1 MPRVE
6 PVAQR
11 GSRGAR
17 DKNDDPV
24 ADDCGRSE
32 AAAGIYDQGEGC
44 AESEESSEE
53 SRRMS
58 DEIAEEGAEDAG
70 DSARQ
75 ELSRCPT
82 SPSARCVSA

>member
-11 GSRGAR
+11 GSRGAL
-17 DKNDDPV
+17 DENDGPV

-32 AAAGIYDQGEGC
+32 APGGVYDPGEGS
-44 AESEESSEE
+44 AEREESSEE
-53 SRRMS
+53 SSRMS
-58 DEIAEEGAEDAG
+58 DEIAEDGAEDAG
-70 DSARQ
+70 DNARQ
-75 ELSRCPT
+75 ELSRCPR